1 MNAKSK
7 GTKSKTKTET
17 RNSSDY
23 VRQHVVVGW
32 WSLVAFIT
40 LGIVLEAMHGLKIGW
55 YLGVDAEQ
63 RRLMWTLAHTHG
75 TLISIVHLC
84 FAWTASKLI
93 DWKDSLRATASR
105 CLMAAGVLMPLGFLL
120 GGVYAFDNDPGLG
133 ILLVPPGAFLF
144 LITAVLTALA
154 ARDIKL

>member
-1 MNAKSK
+1 MSAKSK
-7 GTKSKTKTET
+7 EK
-17 RNSSDY
+17 NSQLSPSPASNY
-23 VRQHVVVGW
+23 VRQHIVVGW
-32 WSLVAFIT
+32 WSLAAFIT
-40 LGIVLEAMHGLKIGW
+40 LGIVLEALHGLKVGW
-55 YLGVDAEQ
+55 YLGVDSEQ

-84 FAWTASKLI
+84 FAWTVSKLD
-93 DWKDSLRATASR
+93 DWKDSLRAAASR

-144 LITAVLTALA
+144 LISAVMTAMA
-154 ARDIKL
+154 AKNIKL